1 MTLGKIL
8 NRLTALGIT
17 TLCLVALT
25 PPAQA
30 QRQFSEAKQAL
41 DRLWEDRR
49 SATTPAARKEIATE
63 MNTTSLRVQQLTIE
77 GVISALNQSPP
88 PSAHA
93 LEMSLRGF
101 LDHSAVTEIHANG
114 EDCYVVSFSV
124 PTCAVCSRSWI
135 GIVSQQASKFAV
147 SASLENAQP
156 DQNISVNAL
165 PNGGSAPLGLLVT
178 AETWGDPHHTLTVYA
193 YRLEQNSLRLFWS
206 RSALLYGTATIRDNK
221 LILTHTRE
229 LDPSSNVMTET
240 YAIAVGRI
248 EPFKPRT
255 N

>member
-1 MTLGKIL
+1 MSLRRIL
-8 NRLTALGIT
+8 IRLTALGLSA
-17 TLCLVALT
+17 LCINALSS
-25 PPAQA
+25 PAQA

-88 PSAHA
+88 ASAHA

-101 LDHSAVTEIHANG
+101 LDHSAVTEIHASG
-114 EDCYVVSFSV
+114 EDRYVVSFSV

-135 GIVSQQASKFAV
+135 GVVSQQAGKFAV

-156 DQNISVNAL
+156 DQNVSVEML
-165 PNGGSAPLGLLVT
+165 PDTGSTPLGLLIT
-178 AETWGDPHHTLTVYA
+178 AETWGDPHHALAVYA

-206 RSALLYGTATIRDNK
+206 RSGLLYGTATIHDSK
-221 LILTHTRE
+221 LVLAHTRE
-229 LDPSSNVMTET
+229 FDPSSEVMTET
-240 YAIAVGRI
+240 YAIGGGRI